1 MEEHDRIRNN
11 PPKSVVS
18 FDENEMYRSIL
29 ADITKN
35 GVILKYQDRHAL
47 GELAVTLCEMNR
59 LRQELRE
66 VGESVVV
73 QGDRNM
79 ITKKNP
85 ARDALEKLRP
95 AVLRL
100 FSVFQMTPATRGKI
114 FGPTDGNKGDG
125 FDDV

>member
-1 MEEHDRIRNN
+1 MEEHERIRNH
-11 PPKSVVS
+11 PPKSVVN
-18 FDENEMYRSIL
+18 FDEHEMYRSIL

-35 GVILKYQDRHAL
+35 GVTLKYQDRHSL

-59 LRQELRE
+59 LRQELRD
-66 VGESVVV
+66 VGESMVV
-73 QGDRNM
+73 QGDRHM

-100 FSVFQMTPATRGKI
+100 LKEFQMTPSSRGKT
-114 FGPTDGNKGDG
+114 FGPSEGEVGDG
-125 FDDV
+125 FDNI